1 MEESLKKFLLY
12 TAPTGEIRVDV
23 LLQDESVWLT
33 QKAIAEL
40 FGVVKSTV
48 SEHLTNIFT
57 TNELDETSTVR
68 KIRTVL
74 DKMKEKATL
83 EYKKY
88 KAKTLSSVETEY
100 LKTISLL
107 EQQAKKGDRLSKVK
121 GTKKGG
127 KA

>member
-1 MEESLKKFLLY
+1 MSELILY
-12 TAPTGEIRVDV
+12 TTEDGITKVSVQLED
-23 LLQDESVWLT
+23 DTVWLT
-33 QKAIAEL
+33 QKQMVEL
-40 FGVVKSTV
+40 YQTAKSTI
-48 SEHLTNIFT
+48 SEHIKNIYAEE
-57 TNELDETSTVR
+57 ELMPEATVR

>member
-1 MEESLKKFLLY
+1 MSELILY
-12 TAPTGEIRVDV
+12 TTEDGITKVSVQLED
-23 LLQDESVWLT
+23 DTVWLT
-33 QKAIAEL
+33 QKQMVEL
-40 FGVVKSTV
+40 YQTAKSTI
-48 SEHLTNIFT
+48 SEHIKNIYAEE
-57 TNELDETSTVR
+57 ELMPEATVR

-107 EQQAKKGDRLSKVK
+107 EQQAKKGDRLNKAK
-121 GTKKGG
+121 ATKKGG

>member
-1 MEESLKKFLLY
+1 MSELIFY
-12 TAPTGEIRVDV
+12 TTEDGITKVSVQLED
-23 LLQDESVWLT
+23 DTVWLT
-33 QKAIAEL
+33 QKQMVEL
-40 FGVVKSTV
+40 YQTAKSTI
-48 SEHLTNIFT
+48 SEHIKNIYAEE
-57 TNELDETSTVR
+57 ELMPEATVR

-107 EQQAKKGDRLSKVK
+107 EQQ
-121 GTKKGG
+121 TKKGNKLS
-127 KA
+127 KAKGTTKKEGEA